1 MGDSMEHKISVLDV
15 DIDTCTAKE
24 ALKKT
29 IDNGEPLDLS
39 VAGKHCGDGN
49 GGRIDADG

>member
-24 ALKKT
+24 ALKK
-29 IDNGEPLDLS
+29 IHWIYG
-39 VAGKHCGDGN
+39 VHAGKHCGDGN